1 MKKKFISVA
10 LFGAVLIAS
19 SSVLSS
25 CKDYDDD
32 ISSVQ
37 GELHTGLDA
46 LTAQYNALNEALEA
60 AKSEAKAA
68 QEAATAAINEAQS
81 TADEGVK
88 AAAEAKAEA
97 ELAKQAAA
105 EAKAE
110 AIAEAQSL
118 VEEVKKMIP
127 STDGFVTDETLNA
140 KVEELLAKIAA
151 VDVTDE
157 LAALK
162 DQLGGINLDEV
173 SSAIEQMKIQLE
185 AVQKFESLITTNQT
199 SISDLQGKYA
209 EIDGAIAT
217 INTEMDNLAKLSDVT
232 DLAAR
237 VKAAEDAL
245 KDVETNVT
253 VVNQNLVTILGKGL
267 RGLVF
272 YPDLYING
280 IEAAEYGF
288 VRNTVM
294 EENANA
300 KKTGTDNEDNAYTLL
315 GNHTAGRAID
325 YTAGSKTADV
335 NPYVEISYHMNPS
348 NAEVKSEGNVA
359 FISRNAEVI
368 GRSTE
373 ANVGGI
379 TAKGVSTANG
389 KLNVKIQ
396 ANGAALEEA
405 NENGLGTIFA
415 AQVNAGDTVVTS
427 DYALLY
433 PTKIKME
440 HLAFND
446 PNYMAEDCNVAG
458 FNDVL
463 FDEPSKA
470 IEFKGGEWNQPEFD
484 NLVHPVQEPLCV
496 PYNQS
501 IDLNKMFQ
509 LHYSWESPTKNATEH
524 AVILPGDESYYGLK
538 YEYNLVEYTIGQNGT
553 SESMY
558 ASLNNGIL
566 KPCVVKADGTSD
578 VNTQGPSSIGRHPL
592 VQVLVR
598 DTVNNVVV
606 LDGYVQFEII
616 DVPKYTMTDV
626 FDAKT
631 IKYAPCAGDT
641 KEIYW
646 YQVSDLLYEGSEM
659 SKEEFE
665 ETYEIE
671 EVNGEVK
678 QFVWNGEGTPGKGE
692 IKNSFTEIT
701 NTPAQIG
708 TIYFNRDV
716 DPDND
721 GTTTNTFTWNFSGCN
736 TVNIYEMPGRTYTVY
751 VRFARVNN
759 KISSDYRYVYL
770 PIKVSMNDR
779 NEKVGTMGTKIEEY
793 WFSNNRFPEKD
804 ALTRMNVHAPKDNGS
819 TLPFEVSLVQVWNQN
834 KITISGLDNNYDA
847 YDPATGSGHRFFF
860 APFEGDDN
868 KRKGDSGTTYTLSV
882 GSTNMYST
890 CFTFEN
896 NEINSAT
903 YQWNTTNIGN
913 NDENINTINEHAV
926 DPNSGVFMNNIV
938 YANGQ
943 AIAEITTDSEGKPL
957 FKYYN
962 NDIAKDLLN
971 GYESQL
977 KKEDG
982 TDGAELFFNIGVVAY
997 DDCIVKAVKNNINP
1011 AYVIRPID
1019 IEAQNETIVDATD
1032 NGSKVY
1038 IFDLFKFNDWREISF
1053 DDEPW
1058 YYAYYNIKNVIVNT
1072 AKITTDLNNGGNF
1085 VLLSS
1090 VTDKLKL
1097 THAGINTVKL
1107 NTLHSIYNN
1116 SSANDNSIKA
1126 DYKDAMG
1133 YILYENNMDNVAEFN
1148 LRIPVTFVYD
1158 WGNITRTVEIHVEKT
1173 LNQGG
1178 LED

>member
-10 LFGAVLIAS
+10 LFGAVIIAS

-46 LTAQYNALNEALEA
+46 LNAQYNALNEALEA

-105 EAKAE
+105 EAKAD
-110 AIAEAQSL
+110 AIAEAQKL

-162 DQLGGINLDEV
+162 DQLNGINLDEV

-185 AVQKFESLITTNQT
+185 AVQKFESLITANQN
-199 SISDLQGKYA
+199 SITDLQSKYA
-209 EIDGAIAT
+209 EINKSIET
-217 INTEMDNLAKLSDVT
+217 INTEMEGLAKLSDVT
-232 DLAAR
+232 NLEER
-237 VKAAEDAL
+237 VKAAEEAL
-245 KDVETNVT
+245 KNVEQDVTI
-253 VVNQNLVTILGKGL
+253 VNQNLVTILGKGL

-272 YPDLYING
+272 YPNLFING

-294 EENANA
+294 VDNKNA
-300 KKTGTDNEDNAYTLL
+300 KLTGTDNEDNAYTLL
-315 GNHTAGRAID
+315 GNHTNGRAID
-325 YTAGSKTADV
+325 YTEGSNTADV

-348 NAEVKSEGNVA
+348 NAEVKEAGNVA

-368 GRSTE
+368 GLRSTE

-379 TAKGVSTANG
+379 AAKGVSTANG

-396 ANGAALEEA
+396 ANGAALEKA
-405 NENGLGTIFA
+405 NENGEGTIFA

-446 PNYMAEDCNVAG
+446 PKYLAEDCNVTG

-470 IEFKGGEWNQPEFD
+470 VEFKGGEWNQPEFD
-484 NLVHPVQEPLCV
+484 NLIHPVQEPLCI
-496 PYNQS
+496 PYNEE
-501 IDLNKMFQ
+501 IDLKKMFQ
-509 LHYSWESPTKNATEH
+509 LHYSWDSPTKNATEH
-524 AVILPGDESYYGLK
+524 AIILPGEESYYGLK
-538 YEYNLVEYTIGQNGT
+538 YEYNLIKYTIGKNGT

-558 ASLNNGIL
+558 ASLNNGVL
-566 KPCVVKADGTSD
+566 KPCIVKADGTSD
-578 VNTQGPSSIGRHPL
+578 INTQGPSSIGRHPL

-631 IKYAPCAGDT
+631 IKYAPCAGDS
-641 KEIYW
+641 KKIYW
-646 YQVSDLLYEGSEM
+646 YQVSDLLYEYSKM

-671 EVNGEVK
+671 EVNGQVK
-678 QFVWNGEGTPGKGE
+678 QFVWNGTGTPAQGE
-692 IKNSFTEIT
+692 IANSFREIT
-701 NTPAQIG
+701 NTAEQIG
-708 TIYFNRDV
+708 TILFNRDV

-721 GTTTNTFTWNFSGCN
+721 GSTTNTFTWNFDGCN
-736 TVNIYEMPGRTYTVY
+736 TVKIYEMPGRTHTVY

-779 NEKVGTMGTKIEEY
+779 NEKIGTIGDKIKEY
-793 WFSNNRFPEKD
+793 WFSNNRFPAEY
-804 ALTRMNVHAPKDNGS
+804 AFTRLNVHYPKDNGS
-819 TLPFEVSLVQVWNQN
+819 TLPFEISLTQVWNGN
-834 KITISGLDNNYDA
+834 AINISGLDGTYKA
-847 YDPATGSGHRFFF
+847 YNPSQGAGHKFFF
-860 APFEGDDN
+860 APFEGSDN
-868 KRKGDSGTTYTLSV
+868 KRKGDSGREYTLSA
-882 GSTNMYST
+882 GSSSMFSVCEGSYNWD
-890 CFTFEN
+890 
-896 NEINSAT
+896 A
-903 YQWNTTNIGN
+903 TNIGN
-913 NDENINTINEHAV
+913 NDANIGIINEHAV
-926 DPNSGVFMNNIV
+926 DPNEGVFMNDV
-938 YANGQ
+938 VTASYNGVTQ
-943 AIAEITTDSEGKPL
+943 NVAKIHH
-957 FKYYN
+957 N
-962 NDIAKDLLN
+962 NGEPYIEFCQTEFAKDLLN
-971 GYESQL
+971 GYESQRL
-977 KKEDG
+977 NQDG
-982 TDGAELFFNIGVVAY
+982 TDGAQLFVNIGVVAY
-997 DDCIVKAVKNNINP
+997 DGCIVKAIQNNINP
-1011 AYVIRPID
+1011 AYFVRPID
-1019 IEAQNETIVDATD
+1019 ITGVNDVFVDATD
-1032 NGSKVY
+1032 NGNKAYV
-1038 IFDLFKFNDWREISF
+1038 FDLFEFSDWREIKF
-1053 DDEPW
+1053 ADQPW
-1058 YYAYYNIKNVIVNT
+1058 YYAFYNIKNVEINENEVMTN
-1072 AKITTDLNNGGNF
+1072 LNQGDKNSF
-1085 VLLSS
+1085 VKLSS

-1097 THAGINTVKL
+1097 TYMGCNTTELDRLHRSYNYQDADKDAIN
-1107 NTLHSIYNN
+1107 NGYR
-1116 SSANDNSIKA
+1116 A
-1126 DYKDAMG
+1126 AMG
-1133 YILYENNMDNVAEFN
+1133 YIYYENNMDNIAEFD
-1148 LRIPVTFVYD
+1148 LRVPVSFTYD
-1158 WGNITRTVEIHVEKT
+1158 WGTITRTVDIHVEKT
-1173 LNQGG
+1173 LNQN
-1178 LED
+1178 